1 MSNGNE
7 LVRRLLSEITRS
19 ELQNLVNVREEAN
32 RPIPAP
38 RRWGGGGG
46 GRKHVLFLLQEEGF
60 QFLHQ
65 EEMSD
70 NYYSILGIILSHH
83 IGLFRPPEQRNDN
96 QYQSIGPK

>member
-1 MSNGNE
+1 MRYRIE
-7 LVRRLLSEITRS
+7 LVRRLLSGITMS
-19 ELQNLVNVREEAN
+19 ELQNLVDIREEAN

-46 GRKHVLFLLQEEGF
+46 VKHALFLLQEEGF

-70 NYYSILGIILSHH
+70 NYYSILGIILPHH
-83 IGLFRPPEQRNDN
+83 IALFWPPEQKNDN
-96 QYQSIGPK
+96 QYQPIGQK